1 MREKKEKTTEDMDAQ
16 KRKKKEKTTEDRDV
30 QKMKKNK
37 EKEDDKKRVGSP
49 VVDLRQSL
57 LNQADGQPPEGRQS
71 KGSADKL
78 DMTVS
83 NVSKES
89 RDLVE
94 STVGRPHPREPR
106 SDVEEG
112 KQKSD
117 QAAGNRIASR
127 IERDKSQVGYF
138 ACDHRTGTVH
148 ICSSCR
154 RHSYVPVGR
163 KRLLYLMHQH

>member
-1 MREKKEKTTEDMDAQ
+1 MQDRDTQ
-16 KRKKKEKTTEDRDV
+16 RRKKTKVNNE
-30 QKMKKNK
+30 
-37 EKEDDKKRVGSP
+37 KRVGSP
-49 VVDLRQSL
+49 VIDLRQSL
-57 LNQADGQPPEGRQS
+57 LSQAVGQPPEDRQS
-71 KGSADKL
+71 KASADKL
-78 DMTVS
+78 DKAVS
-83 NVSKES
+83 NMSKKS
-89 RDLVE
+89 MDLE
-94 STVGRPHPREPR
+94 STGGRPHPRDPP

-148 ICSSCR
+148 ICSSCL
-154 RHSYVPVGR
+154 RHSFVPVGR